1 MSEISPATL
10 DSPADLGT
18 SPSAV
23 VKRWNL
29 ELKLSSK
36 TEDDWRKEGTDILKT
51 YRAQE
56 KAKSSFNVLWSNTET
71 LQGALYNSMPK
82 PDVRRRFRDDDP
94 TGKYVAD
101 VLSRSAEYSMDV
113 YDFDALL
120 KQTVLDI
127 LLAGRGVDRV
137 RYMPSFEPIGGD
149 TEEDA
154 EPDERITGEK
164 VECEH
169 VQWDDF
175 RHGPGKTWSEVTWV
189 AFRHRMNREQLKKQF
204 GAVGEEIPLDQAEYD
219 DIKKVDSAVADI
231 FKTLEV
237 WEIWNKD
244 DGNVL
249 FIAPSH
255 SKEPLKTVSDPLSL
269 DDFFPCPRPI
279 YAIADS
285 STLIPVALYTQY
297 KEQAEELNRIST
309 RINGLIKRLQAK
321 GLYDASLS
329 EMAKLSEATDGAL
342 IAASNVVALAD
353 RGGLDK
359 FIWMYP
365 IETIANV
372 VKILMDQREACKA
385 VIYEIAGIGDIM
397 RAASDPQETFGAQK
411 LKSQWGS
418 QRLQRLQREF
428 QRYVRDLIRLKC
440 QVIGNKFQLETIR
453 EMTGIKLL
461 TNDEKAQLQ
470 QQAQRFQ
477 QYQQAMQAQQ
487 QQAQQQQSQ
496 GQPQG
501 MPQ

>member
-1 MSEISPATL
+1 MSEITPATL
-10 DSPADLGT
+10 ETPQELGT

-29 ELKLSSK
+29 ELRLAAK
-36 TEDDWRKEGTDILKT
+36 TEKDWREEAEKILKV
-51 YRAQE
+51 YRAEE
-56 KAKSSFNVLWSNTET
+56 KVKSSFNVLWSNTET

-82 PDVRRRFRDDDP
+82 PDVRRRFRDADP
-94 TGKYVAD
+94 VGKYVAD
-101 VLSRSAEYSMDV
+101 VLCRSAEYSMDV
-113 YDFDALL
+113 YDFDGLL

-127 LLAGRGVDRV
+127 LLPGRGVDRV
-137 RYMPSFEPIGGD
+137 RYKPTTEPINEPKEG
-149 TEEDA
+149 E

-175 RHGPGKTWSEVTWV
+175 RHGPGKTWQEVPWV
-189 AFRHRMNREQLKKQF
+189 AFRHRPDRKELTKQF
-204 GAVGEEIPLDQAEYD
+204 GRLGETVPMDSAD
-219 DIKKVDSAVADI
+219 DEDIQKADGAVADT

-237 WEIWNKD
+237 WEIWDKD
-244 DGNVL
+244 TGEVI
-249 FIAPSH
+249 FIAPSYPE
-255 SKEPLKTVSDPLSL
+255 SPLKTVKDPLGL

-285 STLIPVALYTQY
+285 SSLIPVALYSQY
-297 KEQAEELNRIST
+297 KEQAEELNRISA

-321 GLYDASLS
+321 GLYDSTLA
-329 EMAKLSEATDGAL
+329 EMSRLSEASDGAL
-342 IAASNVVALAD
+342 LAAQNVAALAE

-372 VKILMDQREACKA
+372 VKILMEQREACKA

-428 QRYVRDLIRLKC
+428 QRYVRDLIRIKC

-461 TNDEKAQLQ
+461 TNAEKQ
-470 QQAQRFQ
+470 QVQMQAQRFQ
-477 QYQQAMQAQQ
+477 QYQQQQQAM
-487 QQAQQQQSQ
+487 QQAQQ
-496 GQPQG
+496 QPQG